1 MRVIASVDVDATD
14 EVVIKDRSD
23 IDTTCVSTGELL
35 FSGYV
40 DSDVTL
46 YVRGEAPER
55 AAFLRRL
62 ANAAS
67 NAAAD
72 LMAEVTA

>member
-1 MRVIASVDVDATD
+1 MRVLASVDVDATD

-46 YVRGEAPER
+46 YIRGSVEER

-62 ANAAS
+62 S
-67 NAAAD
+67 NAVNDAAAE
-72 LMAEVTA
+72 LMAGVTS